1 MDKDERFSFLQEEL
15 DQLLQQTHRH
25 RKESKRKAFIY
36 KMLAVSFAA
45 AITVLLGLKVEG
57 VLADVFRDI
66 ALGLGA
72 TITVLNAADAF
83 YDHRF
88 LWVRNT
94 MLVAELETLKRDM
107 KLYALHLKQGTDHEK
122 ALDEFGGRLN
132 LILENFQ
139 QDWFKIRHSQ
149 RSERHEER

>member
-15 DQLLQQTHRH
+15 DRFLLQTNRH

-83 YDHRF
+83 
-88 LWVRNT
+88 L
-94 MLVAELETLKRDM
+94 
-107 KLYALHLKQGTDHEK
+107 
-122 ALDEFGGRLN
+122 
-132 LILENFQ
+132 
-139 QDWFKIRHSQ
+139 
-149 RSERHEER
+149 

>member
-15 DQLLQQTHRH
+15 KLLLQQANRH
-25 RKESKRKAFIY
+25 RKSSKNKAFLY

-45 AITVLLGLKVEG
+45 AITILLGLKVEG
-57 VLADVFRDI
+57 VVADIFRDI

-83 YDHRF
+83 FDHRF

-94 MLVAELETLKRDM
+94 VLVAELETLNRDM
-107 KLYALHLKQGTDHEK
+107 KLYELHPKQGEDHEE
-122 ALDEFGGRLN
+122 ALDEFGDRLKQ
-132 LILENFQ
+132 IMEDFQ
-139 QDWFKIRHSQ
+139 QDWFKIRQSQ
-149 RSERHEER
+149 RREGHKDR